1 MIDNQL
7 GIDTPQGKLDS
18 KVAII
23 LKLAKLF
30 NQQFYKINLS
40 PDANR
45 RQINF
50 GSWIIGG
57 YRPRVFNVSNAVIST
72 GIKIRIYRPS
82 DSVKLPV
89 IIFYHGGGWVVGNIN
104 THDNIC
110 RRLALKSSFIVVSV
124 DYRLAPENKFPA
136 AANDAYEA
144 LWWVSKNADTIGGDP
159 DRIIVA
165 GDSAGGNLAIVVCLM
180 SRDSNGPKIAYQVPI
195 YPQTNMADLNTESY
209 KRFGQGYYL
218 TKPVIEKL
226 IPFYIGDKKDPVNP
240 YVSPLLASDFHNLPP
255 ALVIT
260 AEFDPLRD
268 EGEAYAKKLLDAG
281 IPVKSHRYSGVI
293 HGFLSFGAILHQAND
308 AINEIASTLQVTLMP
323 VNKVRCG
330 SRRRLPEA
338 L

>member
-23 LKLAKLF
+23 LKWAKLF

-82 DSVKLPV
+82 DSVNTPV
-89 IIFYHGGGWVVGNIN
+89 IIFYHGGGFVVGNIN

-110 RRLALKSSFIVVSV
+110 RRLANKTSSIVVSV

-144 LWWVSKNADTIGGDP
+144 LWWVAENAKSFGGDP

-180 SRDSNGPKIAYQVPI
+180 SRDSNGPKIAYQIPI

-209 KRFGQGYYL
+209 KHFGEGYYL
-218 TKPVIEKL
+218 TKPVIEAL
-226 IPFYIGDKKDPVNP
+226 LPMYIADNKDLVNP
-240 YVSPLLASDFHNLPP
+240 YTSPLLADNFTDLPP

-268 EGEAYAKKLLDAG
+268 DGEAYAQKLVDAG
-281 IPVKSHRYSGVI
+281 IPVRVHRFKGMI
-293 HGFLSFGAILHQAND
+293 HAFVSFGGLRQAHEAID
-308 AINEIASTLQVTLMP
+308 EIASTLQVTLMP

-330 SRRRLPEA
+330 NRRHLPEA